1 MPIKFW
7 TDTKKP
13 VNLATLTPQERLELL
28 ETLKTMEAREW
39 IARYKKKVRGLGK
52 TNASAWWWQTL
63 SDIEKKRG
71 KPATLDLRRRMTELQ
86 RIENEKAQRR
96 DV

>member
-13 VNLATLTPQERLELL
+13 VNLVTLTPQERLELQ
-28 ETLKTMEAREW
+28 ETLRTMEAKEW
-39 IARYKKKVRGLGK
+39 ITRYKKKVRDLGK

-63 SDIEKKRG
+63 SDIETRRG
-71 KPATLDLRRRMTELQ
+71 QKATMDLRNRMTELQ
-86 RIENEKAQRR
+86 RIENAKTKK
-96 DV
+96 

>member
-1 MPIKFW
+1 MPTDSS

-39 IARYKKKVRGLGK
+39 IARYKKKARGLGK
-52 TNASAWWWQTL
+52 TNASAWWYRTL

-71 KPATLDLRRRMTELQ
+71 KPAALDLRRRMIELQ
-86 RIENEKAQRR
+86 RIENVKT
-96 DV
+96 